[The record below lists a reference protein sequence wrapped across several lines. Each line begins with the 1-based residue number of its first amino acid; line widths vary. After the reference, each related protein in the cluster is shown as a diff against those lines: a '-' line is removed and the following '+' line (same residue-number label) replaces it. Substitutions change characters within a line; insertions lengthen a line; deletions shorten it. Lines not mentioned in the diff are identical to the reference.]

1 MVDIAAILAGG
12 RSKRMGRDKAFI
24 EVDGVPLVRRTAH
37 VVEECGVEKLHLIGN
52 QQRLHGFGF
61 PVIQDVS
68 SEQHP
73 LFGVAAALQLY
84 PTDLILILPCDLV
97 NLQAHH
103 LQSLLRHNHPCVARS
118 NGRIHPLLGVFPG
131 TLATEA
137 ERLAKAGSAAA
148 KLISDFPTVDVPNP
162 ILIDA
167 NLPAHLPR

>member
-1 MVDIAAILAGG
+1 
-12 RSKRMGRDKAFI
+12 MGRDKAFI
-24 EVDGVPLVRRTAH
+24 EVDGVPLAKRTAH
-37 VVEECGVEKLHLIGN
+37 VVEQCGVEKLHLIGN
-52 QQRLHGFGF
+52 QKRLLAFGF

-73 LFGVAAALQLY
+73 LFGVAAALQHH
-84 PTDLILILPCDLV
+84 PTGLVLILPCDLV

-103 LQSLLRHNHPCVARS
+103 LQSLLRYNRPCVARS

-137 ERLAKAGSAAA
+137 ERLALAGSAAA
-148 KLISDFPTVDVPNP
+148 KLISGFPAVDVPNP

-167 NLPAHLPR
+167 NVPEHLPR